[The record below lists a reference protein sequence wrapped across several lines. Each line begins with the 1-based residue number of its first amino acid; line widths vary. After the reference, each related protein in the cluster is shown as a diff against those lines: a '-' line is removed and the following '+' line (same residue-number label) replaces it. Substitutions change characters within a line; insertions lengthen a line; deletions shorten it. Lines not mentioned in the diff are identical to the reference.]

1 MKKKTKGQKFCRI
14 VPLIKV
20 KYYNRKVIIFELVR
34 HLLLSM
40 HILQTTHTV
49 ELLFNVHNIKIVH
62 MKF

>member
-20 KYYNRKVIIFELVR
+20 NYYNRKFIIFELVR